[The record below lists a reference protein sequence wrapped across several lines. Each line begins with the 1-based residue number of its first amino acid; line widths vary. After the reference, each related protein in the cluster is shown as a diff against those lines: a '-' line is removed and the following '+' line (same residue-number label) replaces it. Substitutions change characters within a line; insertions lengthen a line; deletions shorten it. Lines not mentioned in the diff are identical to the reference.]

1 MVSAH
6 MQAWHNSLCFPLS
19 LIIFSDLW
27 RMPHFL
33 QPSLVSSAI
42 AFLLRVVTEGI
53 FYCAITFCNMSNGG
67 DGKYLCRLL
76 HQHYDCVSGVTVI
89 TKKTFQMSLPTINF
103 FFFKVILI
111 LSARSKST
119 LHFSFNTETPFL
131 SFHFKFKRGSMLMSK
146 STSLINY
153 LSYAGLSQLQ
163 TVTLRQKMK

>member
-42 AFLLRVVTEGI
+42 AFLLQVVPEGI

-67 DGKYLCRLL
+67 DSKHLCRLL
-76 HQHYDCVSGVTVI
+76 HQYYDCVSGVTVI
-89 TKKTFQMSLPTINF
+89 MKKTFQMSLPTGINNF
-103 FFFKVILI
+103 FSFLILI
-111 LSARSKST
+111 MSASNKST
-119 LHFSFNTETPFL
+119 LHFSFNTETVFFFL

-146 STSLINY
+146 STWAQPH
-153 LSYAGLSQLQ
+153 LS
-163 TVTLRQKMK
+163 